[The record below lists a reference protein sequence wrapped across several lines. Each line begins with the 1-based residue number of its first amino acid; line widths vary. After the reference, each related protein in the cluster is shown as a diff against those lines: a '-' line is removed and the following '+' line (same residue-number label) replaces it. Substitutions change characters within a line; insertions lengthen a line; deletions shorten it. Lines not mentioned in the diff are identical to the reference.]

1 MKEAI
6 PVAQPISR
14 REFLKRSAS
23 AVAAGTAAAS
33 GLATTV
39 QAASGAKRVGMVIDL
54 TLCDG
59 CNECSLACQRKNG
72 HPINPNP
79 QGLTPENY
87 LYVQS
92 VSIDTPSG
100 TQEVHIP
107 RKCMHC
113 DDPACAGLCPFSINT
128 KTPEGP
134 VVINEDYCLGGQK
147 CKAVCPWGIPQLKK
161 GVGFY
166 KKLEPLP
173 FGAGVMYKCDGCI
186 DLVRAGEAPA
196 CVTACPQGAI
206 KFGSQE
212 AMRAYAHERAAAIS
226 GYVYGDEEAG
236 GTSTYYVSAVPFA
249 AIDAALAVQGEQPR
263 MPVNAENVLHG
274 VNGMAQALLIAPVA
288 GIFAAGFAAHKKLT
302 KGDEA
307 NE

>member
-1 MKEAI
+1 
-6 PVAQPISR
+6 VAQQISR

-23 AVAAGTAAAS
+23 AVAASTVVAS
-33 GLATTV
+33 GLP
-39 QAASGAKRVGMVIDL
+39 AAAQSQSNTKRVGMVIDL

-72 HPINPNP
+72 HPINPQP
-79 QGLTPENY
+79 GGLTPENY

-92 VSIDTPSG
+92 VRVETPSG

-113 DDPACAGLCPFSINT
+113 DDPACASLCPFSINE

-147 CKAVCPWGIPQLKK
+147 CKSVCPWGIPQLKK

-173 FGAGVMYKCDGCI
+173 FGAGVMFKCDGCI
-186 DLVRAGEAPA
+186 DLVRAGETPA
-196 CVTACPQGAI
+196 CVTACPRGAI
-206 KFGSQE
+206 KFGEQE
-212 AMRAYAHERAAAIS
+212 MMREYAYERAAAIS
-226 GYVYGDEEAG
+226 GYVYGDKEGG
-236 GTSTYYVSAVPFA
+236 GTSTYYVSPVPFE
-249 AIDAALAVQGEQPR
+249 AIDKVLAEQGEQPR
-263 MPVNAENVLHG
+263 MPVGAENVLDS
-274 VNGMAQALLIAPVA
+274 VNGMAQAVLIAPVA
-288 GIFAAGFAAHKKLT
+288 GIFAAGFAAHKNLT
-302 KGDEA
+302 KGDDS